1 MTDITVLRLL
11 MDGVAKI
18 RRASEQL
25 RSVEEIQPWW
35 GIPWSRVDRHFVAI
49 DNRGAGRIGE
59 RDNAAPNG
67 SRCAQCAARRHRNSQ
82 RQVQNC
88 EGRHGDATAF
98 VVLTVASY
106 SERTEPLA
114 RTALRTE

>member
-1 MTDITVLRLL
+1 

-49 DNRGAGRIGE
+49 DNRGARRIGE
-59 RDNAAPNG
+59 RDNAA
-67 SRCAQCAARRHRNSQ
+67 STDH
-82 RQVQNC
+82 
-88 EGRHGDATAF
+88 
-98 VVLTVASY
+98 
-106 SERTEPLA
+106 ER
-114 RTALRTE
+114 ALNIRAESKDSVMR

>member
-49 DNRGAGRIGE
+49 DNRGARRIGE

-67 SRCAQCAARRHRNSQ
+67 SRCAECAAPSQFAAPSAGLRRPPRGCDGL
-82 RQVQNC
+82 RC
-88 EGRHGDATAF
+88 PDGR
-98 VVLTVASY
+98 
-106 SERTEPLA
+106 
-114 RTALRTE
+114 

>member
-1 MTDITVLRLL
+1 

-67 SRCAQCAARRHRNSQ
+67 SRASAKYACRVEGLRHAPSSPRGAIAIRNAKCRIAKAATGCDGLRFPD
-82 RQVQNC
+82 
-88 EGRHGDATAF
+88 GR
-98 VVLTVASY
+98 
-106 SERTEPLA
+106 
-114 RTALRTE
+114 